1 MNPRAA
7 FSLVELLCAIFILGI
22 GLAGL
27 TRGVTTALSAS
38 KEAERNTSAALL
50 AAGRIEMLR
59 ADEFL
64 IRGTEEGDFGD
75 EFAAYRWRE
84 SITETSTEGLF
95 DVRVSILDSDT
106 GEVIYNLDTRF
117 FENPES
123 SEEEESRGTTNRA
136 EGGVR

>member
-7 FSLVELLCAIFILGI
+7 FSLVELLCTIFILGI

-27 TRGVTTALSAS
+27 TQGVTTALNSS
-38 KEAERNTSAALL
+38 KEAERNTTAALL

-59 ADEFL
+59 AEEFL

-84 SITETSTEGLF
+84 TITETSTEGLLE
-95 DVRVSILDSDT
+95 VGVSILSSDT
-106 GEVIYNLDTRF
+106 GNVIYNLDTRRK
-117 FENPES
+117 
-123 SEEEESRGTTNRA
+123 SRGLR
-136 EGGVR
+136 GGRTPG